1 MVVSVPVG
9 SIFTVRNQTKETAVP
24 EISRNGVRIY
34 FDDVG
39 SGPPVVLGHSL
50 LCSGEMWGP
59 QVPVLAERYRVINV
73 DQRGHGRSG
82 HLSESFDL
90 YDMVDDVVAVLDEL
104 GIDHAVWA
112 GLSIGGMVA
121 MRAAVTVPDRVSGLI
136 LVDTHAGAETGYKK
150 IKYRAMG
157 AGARLLG
164 TRPFLPA
171 IVPLMFGPTTR
182 RLKSDLVDDWR
193 ERFAS
198 VHLPSLNLTVD
209 AVSRRDTVIDKI
221 GEIRMPTLVI
231 VGDEDASL
239 PVACSREI
247 AAAIPGATLVIVPG
261 AGHLSSLEQPGA
273 VTEAMMTFLEEVH
286 ATQ

>member
-1 MVVSVPVG
+1 M
-9 SIFTVRNQTKETAVP
+9 P
-24 EISRNGVRIY
+24 EISRNGISIY

-59 QVPVLAERYRVINV
+59 QLPVLAERYRVVNV

-82 HLSESFDL
+82 HLTEPFDL
-90 YDMVDDVVAVLDEL
+90 YDMVADVVAVLDEL
-104 GIDHAVWA
+104 SIDRAVWA

-121 MRAAVTVPDRVSGLI
+121 MRAAVTVPERVSGLI
-136 LVDTHAGAETGYKK
+136 LVDTHAGSETGYKK

-157 AGARLLG
+157 AGAKLFG
-164 TRPFLPA
+164 TRPFLPG
-171 IVPLMFGPTTR
+171 IMPLMFGRSTR
-182 RLKSDLVDDWR
+182 RLKPDLVDDWR

-198 VHLPSLNLTVD
+198 VHLASLNLTVD
-209 AVSRRDTVIDKI
+209 ALARRDTVIDKI
-221 GEIRMPTLVI
+221 ADIQMPTVVI

-239 PVACSREI
+239 PVAYSREI
-247 AAAIPGATLVIVPG
+247 AAAVPGASLVIVPG
-261 AGHLSSLEQPGA
+261 AGHLSSLEQPDA
-273 VTEAMMTFLEEVH
+273 VTEAMMSFLDEVH

>member
-1 MVVSVPVG
+1 M
-9 SIFTVRNQTKETAVP
+9 P

-34 FDDVG
+34 FDDLG

-59 QVPVLAERYRVINV
+59 QVPALAEQYRVINI

-82 HLSESFDL
+82 HLTEPFDL

-104 GIDHAVWA
+104 GVNHAVWA

-121 MRAAVTVPDRVSGLI
+121 IRAAVTVPNRVSGLI
-136 LVDTHAGAETGYKK
+136 LVDTHAGSETAYKK
-150 IKYRAMG
+150 LKYRVMG
-157 AGARLLG
+157 TGAKLLG

-171 IVPLMFGPTTR
+171 IMPLMFGQSTR
-182 RLKSDLVDDWR
+182 RLKPDLVDDWR

-198 VHLPSLNLTVD
+198 VHLPSLNLTVG
-209 AVSRRDTVIDKI
+209 ALARRDTVVDKI
-221 GEIRMPTLVI
+221 GEVRMPTLVI

-239 PVACSREI
+239 PVAYSREI
-247 AAAIPGATLVIVPG
+247 AAAIPGASLVIVPE
-261 AGHLSSLEQPGA
+261 AGHLSALEQPEA
-273 VTEAMMTFLEEVH
+273 VTEAMMTFLDEVH
-286 ATQ
+286 AGN

>member
-1 MVVSVPVG
+1 M
-9 SIFTVRNQTKETAVP
+9 P

-59 QVPVLAERYRVINV
+59 QVPVLAERYRVINL

-82 HLSESFDL
+82 HLAEPFDL
-90 YDMVDDVVAVLDEL
+90 YDMVADVVAVLDEL
-104 GIDHAVWA
+104 GIDQAVWA

-121 MRAAVTVPDRVSGLI
+121 MRAAITVPNRLSGLI
-136 LVDTHAGAETGYKK
+136 LVDTHAGSETGYKK
-150 IKYRAMG
+150 FKYRAMG
-157 AGARLLG
+157 AGAKLLG

-171 IVPLMFGPTTR
+171 IMSLMFGATTR
-182 RLKSDLVDDWR
+182 RLQPDLVDDWR
-193 ERFAS
+193 ERFAA

-209 AVSRRDTVIDKI
+209 ALTRRDNVIEKI
-221 GEIRMPTLVI
+221 GDIRMPTLVI

-239 PVACSREI
+239 PVPCSREI
-247 AAAIPGATLVIVPG
+247 AAAIPGASLVIVPG
-261 AGHLSSLEQPGA
+261 SGHLSSLEQPDA
-273 VTEAMMTFLEEVH
+273 VTDAMMAFLDE
-286 ATQ
+286 TQAGQ